1 MDIPKEITL
10 AGIPIKT
17 IFDDKLIKDH
27 NIIGKA
33 DYEKQ
38 EIVIDISVAPKETT
52 EQAYVHELVH
62 YILYIMGQHDLR
74 NDEAFVDLFAH
85 LLYQARRT
93 AK

>member
-1 MDIPKEITL
+1 MDIPKEVTL

-17 IFDDKLIKDH
+17 IFDNTLIKEH

-33 DYEKQ
+33 DYEHQ
-38 EIVIDISVAPKETT
+38 EIVIDTSVAPRETT
-52 EQAYVHELVH
+52 EQAYLHELVH
-62 YILYIMGQHDLR
+62 YILYIMGKHDLR

-85 LLYQARRT
+85 LLYQAKET